1 MAAAQRRGEI
11 RMNTL
16 RLDMRGTG
24 SADTGSGRVRR
35 LLWTLLQML
44 LVAALVAGVW
54 RAWSGL
60 DAPLTTI
67 RVTGELTAAERDRA
81 TELVASFLP
90 AGYLGLDASGLQARL
105 QAESWV
111 DAASVRRRWPE
122 TLELRIAP
130 AVAVARW
137 RDDALL
143 SVRGR
148 VIEPLELVGVDSM
161 PRLIGAEHSAQAVM
175 SAFQQVSE
183 VLRPLGM
190 QVQELALDH
199 LGGVRVLTRNGVEI
213 LLGVGDRTG
222 RLERVAAV
230 IAHGVEDREAE
241 LARLDA
247 RYENGIA
254 VAWRE
259 GVHASVSGAQLAS
272 RSREQSGDSWPIPL
286 PR

>member
-1 MAAAQRRGEI
+1 MNARRH
-11 RMNTL
+11 
-16 RLDMRGTG
+16 DMRAAE
-24 SADTGSGRVRR
+24 SVEAGSGRVRGAFR
-35 LLWTLLQML
+35 ALLQML
-44 LVAALVAGVW
+44 LVATLATCLW
-54 RAWSGL
+54 RAWLGL
-60 DAPLTTI
+60 DAPLTTV

-90 AGYLGLDASGLQARL
+90 AGYLGLDAPGLQSRL
-105 QAESWV
+105 EAESWV
-111 DAASVRRRWPE
+111 DAASVRRRWPG

-148 VIEPLELVGVDSM
+148 VIEPLELVGADSL
-161 PRLIGAEHSAQAVM
+161 PRLVGAEHSAQAVM

-190 QVQELALDH
+190 EVQELALDH
-199 LGGVRVLTRNGVEI
+199 LGGVRVVTRDDVEI
-213 LLGVGDRTG
+213 LLGVGDRVG

-230 IAHGVEDREAE
+230 IAHGVEEPEAA

-259 GVHASVSGAQLAS
+259 GVRQPVSGAQLAL